1 MFRRKTLQKQ
11 QQQQQQNTAMSIQN
25 GRRPP
30 PENSADPFI
39 MVSGSMNNYSLF
51 HIRTHTHRHD
61 S

>member
-11 QQQQQQNTAMSIQN
+11 QHQQQQNTAMSIQN

-51 HIRTHTHRHD
+51 HIRTQT
-61 S
+61 